1 MILLLTGRARLRALV
16 RGPRVVPRG
25 GRGGG
30 GRAALHFQA
39 PGGAGASF
47 GNCAVGRSVGRL
59 VGWLVG
65 DGASRASEVRL
76 AVPRC
81 LVITITL
88 RLSAT
93 ITNYLLPLTTIDHR
107 QSPTAHQNFTHQN
120 LSAIRGPHILSA
132 VPPMA
137 PVQGKKPQAPGH
149 HDRRVSAA
157 VPRGRRRRNDGL
169 RAPARVR
176 LLSYRQHPSPSITIH
191 RWIAW
196 RSSLAP
202 LSRSTKTSTSQSSKT
217 NRYITAHVVPR
228 YERPLEDESEYSS
241 IGSNPFT
248 DPDHRLLGLCA
259 AFLPYYCDDDG
270 SFLAVID
277 RIAAAGQRTNP
288 QEPQEPQGQQPPPG
302 QRLHFSAV
310 DFAVGRAVDALS
322 NDVRSDAATAQYLRR
337 LASLKSHVKGLRLS
351 TRIRLQGV
359 LYSFAQPGGPRYA
372 SKGVNRLA
380 FRTLDELFP
389 HGKRTRRAINFGF
402 RGLFVFSK
410 LTGAVYYA
418 CVVRFFSASSTG
430 SRQHAHSSIRRFIPA
445 PGTSARGSFSS
456 PCFERSSRRS
466 DARPRGGDPGRRRC
480 LAGAASVGSEGAM
493 VQRRTGDRR
502 TRGWLTSGW
511 LIG

>member
-1 MILLLTGRARLRALV
+1 
-16 RGPRVVPRG
+16 
-25 GRGGG
+25 
-30 GRAALHFQA
+30 
-39 PGGAGASF
+39 
-47 GNCAVGRSVGRL
+47 
-59 VGWLVG
+59 
-65 DGASRASEVRL
+65 
-76 AVPRC
+76 
-81 LVITITL
+81 
-88 RLSAT
+88 
-93 ITNYLLPLTTIDHR
+93 
-107 QSPTAHQNFTHQN
+107 
-120 LSAIRGPHILSA
+120 
-132 VPPMA
+132 
-137 PVQGKKPQAPGH
+137 
-149 HDRRVSAA
+149 
-157 VPRGRRRRNDGL
+157 
-169 RAPARVR
+169 
-176 LLSYRQHPSPSITIH
+176 
-191 RWIAW
+191 
-196 RSSLAP
+196 
-202 LSRSTKTSTSQSSKT
+202 
-217 NRYITAHVVPR
+217 
-228 YERPLEDESEYSS
+228 
-241 IGSNPFT
+241 
-248 DPDHRLLGLCA
+248 
-259 AFLPYYCDDDG
+259 
-270 SFLAVID
+270 VID
-277 RIAAAGQRTNP
+277 RIAAAGQCTN
-288 QEPQEPQGQQPPPG
+288 PQEPQGQQPPPE

-445 PGTSARGSFSS
+445 PGTSARGSFSL

-466 DARPRGGDPGRRRC
+466 DARPRGGDPGWRRC

-511 LIG
+511 LIGWLVDWLVD